1 MRPLTSPMSPYLAII
16 SASARTLLQYR
27 AAALAGIV
35 TQLFFGFVMV
45 QAYTAFYAAAARPPP
60 MSLAETVGYIWLG
73 QAMLGLFPWNVDPEI
88 RDQIRTG
95 GVVYELLRPVDLYC
109 LWYARAVARRTAPT
123 LLRAVPMF
131 IIATSLLGLPPPPSA
146 GALFAWI
153 AATLCALI
161 LSAAITTLLSITLMW
176 TLSGDG
182 AMMLVVA
189 VVVFFSGQ
197 AVPLPLFPDWL
208 QSVASALPFRGLIDI
223 PFRLYLGH
231 IPAAE
236 APALLAFQL
245 AWSGVL
251 ILLGR
256 TLMVRGRR
264 VLVAQGG

>member
-1 MRPLTSPMSPYLAII
+1 
-16 SASARTLLQYR
+16 
-27 AAALAGIV
+27 
-35 TQLFFGFVMV
+35 
-45 QAYTAFYAAAARPPP
+45 
-60 MSLAETVGYIWLG
+60 
-73 QAMLGLFPWNVDPEI
+73 
-88 RDQIRTG
+88 
-95 GVVYELLRPVDLYC
+95 
-109 LWYARAVARRTAPT
+109 
-123 LLRAVPMF
+123 
-131 IIATSLLGLPPPPSA
+131 
-146 GALFAWI
+146 
-153 AATLCALI
+153 
-161 LSAAITTLLSITLMW
+161 MW

-208 QSVASALPFRGLIDI
+208 QSVVSALPFRGLIDI

-236 APALLAFQL
+236 APPLLAFQL

-256 TLMVRGRR
+256 AMMAHGRR

>member
-1 MRPLTSPMSPYLAII
+1 MGPYLAIV
-16 SASARTLLQYR
+16 SASARILLQYR
-27 AAALAGIV
+27 AAAFAGIV

-45 QAYTAFYAAAARPPP
+45 QAYTAFYAAATQPPP
-60 MSLAETVGYIWLG
+60 MALAEVVGYIWLG

-88 RDQIRTG
+88 RAQIRTG
-95 GVVYELLRPVDLYC
+95 GVVYELLRPVDLYS
-109 LWYARAVARRTAPT
+109 LWFARAVARRTAPT

-131 IIATSLLGLPPPPSA
+131 IIAAALLGLPPPPSPEA
-146 GALFAWI
+146 FLAWI
-153 AATLCALI
+153 ASTFCALV

-182 AMMLVVA
+182 AMMLVVS

-197 AVPLPLFPDWL
+197 AVPLPMFPEWL
-208 QSVASALPFRGLIDI
+208 QPLITSLPFRGLIDI

-236 APALLAFQL
+236 APSLLAFQL
-245 AWSGVL
+245 AWAAAL
-251 ILLGR
+251 ILFGR
-256 TLMVRGRR
+256 ALMAHGRR